1 MTLVPGVSDGMVN
14 LKSVVLVVTRLPSLH
29 DSVGDLITD
38 DDSIRF
44 LRGTP
49 SEHYGGVTTEVRHS
63 TRNCKKKHLAC
74 IHHSVYLY
82 DHNVLPS
89 SSVRTIMSLE

>member
-1 MTLVPGVSDGMVN
+1 MTLVPGVSDGRGQCSAQVCG
-14 LKSVVLVVTRLPSLH
+14 VGCGEVAIT

-49 SEHYGGVTTEVRHS
+49 SEHYRGEHGLTNEVRHS
-63 TRNCKKKHLAC
+63 TRNC
-74 IHHSVYLY
+74 I
-82 DHNVLPS
+82 
-89 SSVRTIMSLE
+89 

>member
-1 MTLVPGVSDGMVN
+1 MCGVSCDKVAI
-14 LKSVVLVVTRLPSLH
+14 T

-49 SEHYGGVTTEVRHS
+49 SEHYGGELGLTSEVRHN
-63 TRNCKKKHLAC
+63 TRNCR
-74 IHHSVYLY
+74 
-82 DHNVLPS
+82 DH
-89 SSVRTIMSLE
+89 T

>member
-1 MTLVPGVSDGMVN
+1 M
-14 LKSVVLVVTRLPSLH
+14 SVVLVVTRLPSIT

-49 SEHYGGVTTEVRHS
+49 SEHYGGELGLTSEVRHN
-63 TRNCKKKHLAC
+63 TRNCMQ
-74 IHHSVYLY
+74 
-82 DHNVLPS
+82 
-89 SSVRTIMSLE
+89 R

>member
-14 LKSVVLVVTRLPSLH
+14 LKSVVLGCDKVAIT

-49 SEHYGGVTTEVRHS
+49 SEHYGGELGLTNEVRHN
-63 TRNCKKKHLAC
+63 TRNCKSA
-74 IHHSVYLY
+74 
-82 DHNVLPS
+82 
-89 SSVRTIMSLE
+89 